1 MIDKTATELQLLR
14 GILGNCNGTLQGI
27 VICKNGVIYAKKEV
41 KKKERLPIERKP
53 TR

>member
-1 MIDKTATELQLLR
+1 MIDKTATDLQLLR
-14 GILGNCNGTLQGI
+14 GILGNWTGTLQGF

-41 KKKERLPIERKP
+41 NKKERLPIERKP